1 MPDPKPNPDEL
12 LDQIHTMTS
21 QTLKYSRARFLATWL
36 AVALLACLTSLA
48 LVIAANTARRQ
59 NDAVQVSADS
69 AKVTADT
76 AVASNEEIVKYLKGE
91 QGIPGVPGANGK
103 NGAPGQPGS
112 VPSDLPPGP
121 AGPKG
126 EKGSPGTQ
134 GPAGASGVDGLTG
147 QMGAT
152 GLSGTPGTAGETG
165 QAGATGPA
173 GPKGD
178 KGDTGPVGLQG
189 PEGISGPIGPPGP
202 AGPAGAAG
210 VTHTQVIVATS
221 PGSATT
227 GNQNVTATCPAG
239 MMRLGGGF
247 DTSPTTTQIAIL
259 LSLPGI
265 GTQDWTVVA
274 GNNGLAP
281 GTAWSVQAYVVCG
294 S

>member
-21 QTLKYSRARFLATWL
+21 QTLHYSRARFLATWL

-103 NGAPGQPGS
+103 DGAPGQPGS
-112 VPSDLPPGP
+112 VPSELPPGP

-126 EKGSPGTQ
+126 EKGASGAAGVA
-134 GPAGASGVDGLTG
+134 GPAGTAGPPGLDGVTG
-147 QMGAT
+147 SPGAVGAT
-152 GLSGTPGTAGETG
+152 GLAGEIG
-165 QAGATGPA
+165 SA
-173 GPKGD
+173 GPKGE
-178 KGDTGPVGLQG
+178 KGDTGPQGLIG

-202 AGPAGAAG
+202 AGPAGASG
-210 VTHTQVIVATS
+210 LTKVQVVT
-221 PGSATT
+221 ATT
-227 GNQNVTATCPAG
+227 AQDTLTIKSVTATCPSGTLA
-239 MMRLGGGF
+239 LGGGF
-247 DTSPTTTQIAIL
+247 RWVPTTELI
-259 LSLPGI
+259 SE
-265 GTQDWTVVA
+265 VA
-274 GNNGLAP
+274 SFPQGNGWFIEVHATSALAP
-281 GTAWSVQAYVVCG
+281 TIAWDATAYVVCG